1 MAEVIEGLQALER
14 LDPQTRSAIQASLD
28 RTHPLNW
35 PYVFRFHKAALGG
48 AKAVAMTR
56 GTAHPAAP
64 PAALWGFPAN
74 EATGPPSRL
83 SRQTSL
89 SQRSPDGPRGTGQES
104 GPYEARRQE
113 ASRSVA
119 SRPQPGTGSP
129 RAPEQR
135 HASPH
140 GWQGPG
146 DRDNRFAGYV
156 RDEHPRDQADDDF
169 ARDAAGDDG
178 SRDSSP
184 PHWWPAGYHRSSQS
198 SADYEKEHAP
208 RERWERYLY
217 EAIESLE
224 AQVEHDDDKQSHAL
238 LRVLYAVAGRRDD
251 ALQPIPDVSEAEREF
266 WINQMRGLAE
276 CLDERPR
283 GSPDRRAAEA
293 AAWLR
298 EAAGRLG
305 ELGALEVRNLAFCTA
320 VHSFG
325 SLARFAK
332 YEFQPGEA
340 VLLYAEIENF
350 TSQPAKAG
358 YHTVLKARLDLLEG
372 PQRVHQEELPE
383 ADETCERQRRDF
395 FVSYHVRLPATLR
408 PGEYT
413 LQLTIEDTLGRKTA
427 TRSIGL
433 RIK

>member
-1 MAEVIEGLQALER
+1 
-14 LDPQTRSAIQASLD
+14 
-28 RTHPLNW
+28 
-35 PYVFRFHKAALGG
+35 
-48 AKAVAMTR
+48 
-56 GTAHPAAP
+56 
-64 PAALWGFPAN
+64 
-74 EATGPPSRL
+74 
-83 SRQTSL
+83 
-89 SQRSPDGPRGTGQES
+89 
-104 GPYEARRQE
+104 
-113 ASRSVA
+113 VA
-119 SRPQPGTGSP
+119 SRPQPGKGSP
-129 RAPEQR
+129 RAAEPR
-135 HASPH
+135 YVPPRGPH
-140 GWQGPG
+140 WSG
-146 DRDNRFAGYV
+146 DRDDRFAERAG
-156 RDEHPRDQADDDF
+156 DESDASF
-169 ARDAAGDDG
+169 ARATTGNDDG

-198 SADYEKEHAP
+198 SAGHEDHAP
-208 RERWERYLY
+208 RERWQRYLH

-224 AQVEHDDDKQSHAL
+224 AQVEEHDDKHTHTL

-251 ALQPIPDVSEAEREF
+251 ALRPIPNVSEAEREF

-305 ELGALEVRNLAFCTA
+305 ELGSLEVRNLAFCTA

-325 SLARFAK
+325 SVARFAK

-358 YHTVLKARLDLLEG
+358 YRTALKARYDLLEG

-395 FVSYHVRLPATLR
+395 FVSYHVRLPTTLR